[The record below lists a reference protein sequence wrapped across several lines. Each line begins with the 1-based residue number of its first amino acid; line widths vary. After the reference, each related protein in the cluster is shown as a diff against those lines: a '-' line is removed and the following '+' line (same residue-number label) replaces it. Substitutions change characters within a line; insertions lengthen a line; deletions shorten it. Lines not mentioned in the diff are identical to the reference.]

1 MLFISKREIFVS
13 KLEIVISNLE
23 TTVSRHEIRL
33 FVVQDG
39 EFSPVFA
46 RTRCSARYFH
56 AAREKGFRGKAVP
69 LPYR

>member
-1 MLFISKREIFVS
+1 MLFISKREIVILR
-13 KLEIVISNLE
+13 LEIVVLNLE
-23 TTVSRHEIRL
+23 MAISRHEIRL

-56 AAREKGFRGKAVP
+56 AAREEGFRGKAVP